1 MENFKKK
8 VEARKNAYSGEIV
21 KDWLGKAYET
31 GIEDFATELKKSFEE
46 DAEKDQLTRAGLL
59 RAIGILLEY
68 GA

>member
-1 MENFKKK
+1 MEDFKKK
-8 VEARKNAYSGEIV
+8 VKARKDAFSGEIV
-21 KDWLGKAYET
+21 KDWLVKAYDT
-31 GIEDFATELKKSFEE
+31 GAEDFANELKKRFEE